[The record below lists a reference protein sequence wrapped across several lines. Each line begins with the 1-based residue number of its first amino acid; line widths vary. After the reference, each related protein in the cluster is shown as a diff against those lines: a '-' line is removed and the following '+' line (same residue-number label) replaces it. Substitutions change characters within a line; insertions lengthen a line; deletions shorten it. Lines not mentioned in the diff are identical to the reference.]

1 MSTRIYVITDENT
14 KEERLIR
21 ASTQSQAIRFAAKT
35 AFNVHVA
42 TQDDLVDLLTK
53 VKVEDATGAE

>member
-21 ASTQSQAIRFAAKT
+21 ATTQSQAIRFAAKT